1 MDNFSEVYRI
11 EAVAAIL
18 HAMALSENMLGE
30 TTNLNQGLNLLG
42 EVLDEAAASIADR
55 DKRT

>member
-18 HAMALSENMLGE
+18 QAMALSESTLGE
-30 TTNLNQGLNLLG
+30 TKNLNQGLNLLG
-42 EVLDEAAASIADR
+42 EILDDVAIKIVEN
-55 DKRT
+55 DKRK

>member
-1 MDNFSEVYRI
+1 
-11 EAVAAIL
+11 
-18 HAMALSENMLGE
+18 MALSENVLGE

-55 DKRT
+55 DRRK